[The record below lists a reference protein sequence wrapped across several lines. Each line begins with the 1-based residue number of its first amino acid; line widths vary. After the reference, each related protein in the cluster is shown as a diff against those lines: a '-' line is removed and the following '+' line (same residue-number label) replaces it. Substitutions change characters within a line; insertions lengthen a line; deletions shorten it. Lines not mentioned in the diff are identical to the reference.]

1 MNEAPRRTHPAT
13 ILIRALRDLPQTLLA
28 LPALYAALSKG
39 GAFALLLL
47 PVAMLAVIGF
57 FAWLKWQAFT
67 YRIGEDELVIADGV
81 LNKSRRSIPLERIQ
95 DVSTEQKP
103 LARLFG
109 LALVRIETAGG
120 DKNEGLLDSVSMA
133 EADRLRAL
141 LRRGGG
147 GVQSMAAADDAAPVA
162 ATPVFAMSM
171 RRVLTL
177 GLFRF
182 SLVWIAV
189 ALGGLQ
195 FLDNF
200 IDFEQVNYREVIRQG
215 GEQVRDSISPLLIAL
230 LALLAAAIG
239 VISGLVRTLFKEHGF
254 TLTAADGR
262 FRRVR
267 GLTTRTEVVIANARI
282 QLALIRHG
290 RIARLFGWQS
300 LAVQM
305 LGGSDD
311 PGGLQDL
318 APLARAEETTRILD
332 VAGLPPWGDPVLVPV
347 AFAHSIRA
355 MVGYSTLPL
364 IGFVGLM
371 VVQPWLWPLGVL
383 LVGPVWLGWLQ
394 RRHHRYAL
402 DAGTLRITRGVL
414 RRRAWIV
421 PAAHVQTVTLSRGW
435 LARRL
440 GVATLVCD
448 TAGASLASAVVV
460 RDLPLADA
468 TTLMMALR
476 SAIDPGSTVGRDPG
490 LRLG

>member
-13 ILIRALRDLPQTLLA
+13 ILIRALRDLPQTLFA

-81 LNKSRRSIPLERIQ
+81 LNKSRRSIPLERVQ
-95 DVSTEQKP
+95 DVSIEQKP

-147 GVQSMAAADDAAPVA
+147 GIQSTAAADDAVPAA
-162 ATPVFAMSM
+162 ATPIFAMSM

-215 GEQVRDSISPLLIAL
+215 GEQVRDSISPLLAAL
-230 LALLAAAIG
+230 LALLAVAIG
-239 VISGLVRTLFKEHGF
+239 VLSGLVRTLFKEHGF
-254 TLTAADGR
+254 ALTHGDGR

-267 GLTTRTEVVIANARI
+267 GLASRTEVVVTDRRVQMAIV
-282 QLALIRHG
+282 RHG
-290 RIARLFGWQS
+290 LIAGRMGWRA
-300 LAVQM
+300 LAFQM

-311 PGGLQDL
+311 PGGLQDM
-318 APLARAEETTRILD
+318 APLARPGEIARIIHR
-332 VAGLPPWGDPVLVPV
+332 AGLPAWPEDRLQQVASGHVIRSMIHIVGPWATVVTVSIVLNPLIWPLAATLAIPVVVGRMQRRRHRYAVTDDAVFIRRGVLVRKDWTVPV
-347 AFAHSIRA
+347 TSIQTA
-355 MVGYSTLPL
+355 ALT
-364 IGFVGLM
+364 
-371 VVQPWLWPLGVL
+371 Q
-383 LVGPVWLGWLQ
+383 GWLQ
-394 RRHHRYAL
+394 
-402 DAGTLRITRGVL
+402 
-414 RRRAWIV
+414 
-421 PAAHVQTVTLSRGW
+421 
-435 LARRL
+435 RRL
-440 GVATLVCD
+440 GVATLRLD
-448 TAGASLASAVVV
+448 IAGGSGA
-460 RDLPLADA
+460 
-468 TTLMMALR
+468 
-476 SAIDPGSTVGRDPG
+476 AIHDVTVGEGIDMLVTLTAAPDPKILPDILVLSNG
-490 LRLG
+490 G